1 MKGLPVQTASR
12 EPLERPSWSEMA
24 RETHMT
30 DKHRHRQQP
39 TPKGYLPNWVLVV
52 SIAAAAAVV
61 SLARSFV

>member
-1 MKGLPVQTASR
+1 
-12 EPLERPSWSEMA
+12 MA